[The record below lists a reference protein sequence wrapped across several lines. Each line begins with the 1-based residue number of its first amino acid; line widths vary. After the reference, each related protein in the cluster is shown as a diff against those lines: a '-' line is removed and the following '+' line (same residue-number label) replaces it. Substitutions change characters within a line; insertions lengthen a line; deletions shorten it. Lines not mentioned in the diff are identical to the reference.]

1 MAEVLR
7 DLVVSLSLDSDN
19 FSRNIA
25 SINAQITE
33 AESEFRRAGAG
44 VSNFE
49 QTTAGAESKV
59 SALQKK
65 LELQQKAVEQY
76 QRALQ
81 AANDK
86 LKASYDKHKQ
96 LNASLT
102 TAKEKNQQLKEQ
114 VSSATEE
121 YERLRKELGDDNAVT
136 QVAREKME
144 ALKAEYKASSE
155 EVGKLEGQLQANSKA
170 MQNNANAVTKAQ
182 TNLNN
187 AEAAVSR
194 TKEEIRQTT
203 EQLRI
208 MQSAWTKVG
217 SAMTTFGEKCE
228 KLGKNMQKVGKTL
241 TTSLTAP
248 IAALGTA
255 SVKAAID
262 FESAFTGVRK
272 TVDATEEE
280 YAQLSDEIKQ
290 MSTEVATSTTD
301 IAAVMENAGQLGIRN
316 ENLVSFTRTMIDLGN
331 STNIA
336 ADEAATAIAQF
347 ANITGM
353 SQDQFQ
359 NFGSTLVDL
368 GNNFAT
374 TEADIME
381 MSTRLASAGHQVGL
395 TEPQILGFATALSSV
410 GLEAQAGGTAFS
422 KAMIQMQVAVETGGD
437 ALKDFA
443 KVSGMTEKQFQQLWK
458 TDPSAAIQAFIV
470 GLSKMDEEGISAIS
484 TLEDMGFKEV
494 RLRDTLLRA
503 TNATELFSRAQE
515 TASGAWQQNSALSE
529 EAGKRYATTESK
541 LKNLKNS
548 AVLVAQ
554 QFGNSL
560 LPVLQKIVDAA
571 KDLIDR
577 FSALD
582 ENQRMQ
588 IIRLAA
594 IVAAIGPVISILGK
608 LTSTVGTVSTAIGKF
623 ATSVASAGGGFKGFM
638 SVIGSSPVVWAAV
651 AAGIVAA
658 GVALMNYLTG
668 YTQAKKTI
676 SEMNKLAE
684 DVKKN
689 GISTLYDTG
698 TTDVLG
704 RFGLASSD
712 FQFAVDTSKN
722 WLETLTAVWSDGKK
736 ETTEIVS
743 TFTDSFA
750 EASDSIRDGI
760 KARRSALEGVGLLDD
775 DAQKKLDNDAA
786 QLDKWD
792 AEIARLLKKRQN
804 RMLSA
809 KDQARLDEIITMRAQ
824 LRLEYIGVESESY
837 DKIQEGIENEKARAA
852 AIGETISVDVYGDA
866 LAAAAQGHTAFIAS
880 LDAEY
885 DSRRSNLILIEDE
898 AKRTQALAALD
909 AWYAEQRQ
917 MDADKYKETMSGI
930 GAEAYNNAGLQASV
944 NQIGELYTI
953 MQNFDGSQE
962 GLEQV
967 QAWMNSMDP
976 SGLASTLAVLT
987 QLKDAGIGE
996 DVLGFDPAGLLAQ
1009 WQAISNV
1016 ASAYPEKLKG
1026 LNEVVNETI
1035 AGEVHDVMLNLNL
1048 ETATAQWE
1056 GFMEGKDVFNTTLN
1070 IEGEAGMVDITGN
1083 VSLSPLD
1090 QGRVRLWKSL
1100 PGNQIS
1106 LSAPVNAEVGLAFGA
1121 DWSTKLNELWAQ
1133 EKLKVYGT
1141 NGLPIEATPEVI
1153 AKLTSKD
1160 IVVGMSDDGTYHIIV
1175 KPEWEEATAEDVKE
1189 AISEITDPENTN
1201 NGFLGGS
1208 FLGKSGLESMKQA
1221 SDYYRQYSEQG
1232 WHGLLPELGLM
1243 KHELLQWA
1251 DNIITP
1257 EMAENLANTTATVL
1271 GAALNGEELPEEA
1284 IEFLQEMATLL
1295 DYIAKYG
1302 ENEDLLSGIVTDF
1315 AQLGVNMQ
1323 AADIPDF
1330 LRNLSEGTI
1339 PEELKSRFKT
1349 VGEEVGSDAGAG
1361 VGEGLSGYDYTED
1374 ANASAE
1380 NMEGSLRDAYDS
1392 HSPSEKMKPVG
1403 EDVAAGV
1410 GAGLREYDP
1419 SGDVEALAAKM
1430 KDAMTLAV
1438 PATTYRQAG
1447 LNAML
1452 GLRAGIIAGRALVVS
1467 AMKSAATSAVNA
1479 AKETLKIQSPS
1490 RVFRDEIGV
1499 MTMKGL
1505 GEGILAET
1513 EAQAKIIRNA
1523 ARYLTGEAS
1532 GGAIAATSNNKTY
1545 NANSSVN
1552 LTGNNFYVQD
1562 EQDAYAMAV
1571 EIAEITKRQQR
1582 GMGLKMA

>member
-33 AESEFRRAGAG
+33 AESEFRKAGAG
-44 VSNFE
+44 VSGFE
-49 QTTAGAESKV
+49 KTTAGAEAKIS
-59 SALQKK
+59 SLQKK

-81 AANDK
+81 ASNDK
-86 LKASYDKHKQ
+86 LKASYEKHRQ

-102 TAKEKNQQLKEQ
+102 TAREKNQQLKEQ
-114 VSSATEE
+114 VSSATDE
-121 YERLRKELGDDNAVT
+121 YERLRKELGDDNAAT
-136 QVAREKME
+136 QAAREKLE

-155 EVGKLEGQLQANSKA
+155 EVGRLEGQLQANSKA

-187 AEAAVSR
+187 AESAVAR

-203 EQLRI
+203 EQLKI
-208 MQSAWTKVG
+208 MQSAWTKAA
-217 SAMTTFGEKCE
+217 SAMTDFGQRCE

-262 FESAFTGVRK
+262 FESAFAGVRK

-280 YAQLSDEIKQ
+280 YAGFAEEIRQ
-290 MSTEVATSTTD
+290 MSTEVATSTTE
-301 IAAVMENAGQLGIRN
+301 ISAVMENAGQLGIRN

-353 SQDQFQ
+353 AQDRFQ
-359 NFGSTLVDL
+359 NFGSALVDL

-422 KAMIQMQVAVETGGD
+422 KAIIKMQVAVETGNKD
-437 ALKDFA
+437 LKEFA
-443 KVSGMTEKQFQQLWK
+443 KVSGMTQKEFQKLWN

-470 GLSKMDEEGISAIS
+470 GLSQMDEAGISAIAM
-484 TLEDMGFKEV
+484 LEEMGFKDV

-515 TASGAWQQNSALSE
+515 TANNAWQQNSALSE

-582 ENQRMQ
+582 ENQRTQ

-623 ATSVASAGGGFKGFM
+623 AASVASAGGGFKGFM
-638 SVIGSSPVVWAAV
+638 SVVGSSPVVWVAV
-651 AAGIVAA
+651 AAAIVAA
-658 GVALMNYLTG
+658 GVALTNYLTG

-676 SEMNKLAE
+676 SEMNDLAKSIK
-684 DVKKN
+684 DN

-704 RFGLASSD
+704 RFGLSASD
-712 FQFAVDTSKN
+712 FQFAVDTSKS
-722 WLETLTAVWSDGKK
+722 WMESLTAVWSDGKK
-736 ETTEIVS
+736 ETTKIVS
-743 TFTDSFA
+743 AFTDSFK
-750 EASDSIRDGI
+750 EASDSIRTGI
-760 KARRSALEGVGLLDD
+760 ETRRSALEGVGLLDD
-775 DAQKKLDNDAA
+775 EAQRKLDKDAA

-824 LRLEYIGVESESY
+824 LRLEYIGVETESY
-837 DKIQEGIENEKARAA
+837 DKIEEGIENERARAA

-885 DSRRSNLILIEDE
+885 DSRRSNLLLIEDE

-917 MDADKYKETMSGI
+917 MDAEQYRETMSSI
-930 GAEAYNNAGLQASV
+930 GADAYNNAGLQTSV
-944 NQIGELYTI
+944 NQIGELYAI

-1009 WQAISNV
+1009 WQAISNI
-1016 ASAYPEKLKG
+1016 ASAYPEKLQG

-1035 AGEVHDVMLNLNL
+1035 AGEVHEVMLNLNL

-1070 IEGEAGMVDITGN
+1070 IQGDAGMVDITGN

-1090 QGRVRLWKSL
+1090 QARVRLWKSL

-1106 LSAPVNAEVGLAFGA
+1106 LSAPVNAEVGLMFGE
-1121 DWSTKLNELWAQ
+1121 DWAAKLNELWAE
-1133 EKLKVYGT
+1133 EKLAVYGT

-1160 IVVGMSDDGTYHIIV
+1160 IVVGMSDDGKYHIIV
-1175 KPEWEEATAEDVKE
+1175 KPEWETATAEDVQE
-1189 AISEITDPENTN
+1189 ALAVVNDPEQSN
-1201 NGFLGGS
+1201 NGLFWSSYLAS
-1208 FLGKSGLESMKQA
+1208 SSRDAMATA
-1221 SDYYRQYSEQG
+1221 SDYYRQYSEMG

-1257 EMAENLANTTATVL
+1257 EMAESMANATATIL
-1271 GAALNGEELPEEA
+1271 GAAMNGEELDPDA
-1284 IEFLQEMATLL
+1284 IAFLQEMANLL
-1295 DYIAKYG
+1295 DYIAQYG
-1302 ENEDLLSGIVTDF
+1302 ENEDLLSGVITNFSD
-1315 AQLGVNMQ
+1315 LGVDMK
-1323 AADIPDF
+1323 AADIPEF
-1330 LRNLSEGTI
+1330 LRGLAEGNI

-1349 VGEEVGSDAGAG
+1349 IGQEVGSDAGAG
-1361 VGEGLSGYDYTED
+1361 VGEGVAGYDYTDD

-1380 NMEGSLRDAYDS
+1380 NMEDSLRDAYDS
-1392 HSPSEKMKPVG
+1392 HSPSERMKPVG

-1410 GAGLREYDP
+1410 GAGIREYDP
-1419 SGDVEALAAKM
+1419 AEDVEALAAKM
-1430 KDAMTLAV
+1430 KDTMTLSV
-1438 PATTYRQAG
+1438 PMSTYRQVG

-1452 GLRAGIIAGRALVVS
+1452 GLRAGIVAGRTLVIA
-1467 AMKSAATSAVNA
+1467 AMKSAAASAVNA
-1479 AKETLKIQSPS
+1479 AKETLQIQSPS

-1513 EAQAKIIRNA
+1513 EKQAKIIRNA
-1523 ARYLTGEAS
+1523 ARYLTDEAS
-1532 GGAIAATSNNKTY
+1532 GGALAATSNNKTY

-1571 EIAEITKRQQR
+1571 EIASITKRQQR
-1582 GMGLKMA
+1582 DMGLRMV